1 MADFKLLVDWLFS
14 WVPKIF
20 NLYTG
25 TFVLC
30 FSLALWVLD
39 RIFGIFDMLRRR

>member
-1 MADFKLLVDWLFS
+1 MSDLKLLVNWLFS
-14 WVPKIF
+14 WLPKIF

-25 TFVLC
+25 TFVLS
-30 FSLALWVLD
+30 FVLALWVLD